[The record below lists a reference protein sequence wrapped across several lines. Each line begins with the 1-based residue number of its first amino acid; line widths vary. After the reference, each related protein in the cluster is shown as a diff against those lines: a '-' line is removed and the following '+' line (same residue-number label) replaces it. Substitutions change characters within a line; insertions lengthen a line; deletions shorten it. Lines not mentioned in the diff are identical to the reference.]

1 MSATKT
7 TTGLSTDT
15 FPYGVISPLC
25 EDGAAP
31 TFASLQ
37 LAQSQLNAN
46 AKSVY
51 TSTSIGGHGHQ
62 VLVMQPARFIIITGN
77 VVHPVPVHP
86 GAMPALVIG
95 MTQMQASIVKTVYE
109 AELLTFNLYHDTDNL
124 LRSQLIQAVSD
135 EFIYDLHDDFNGYSN
150 VTTLQLLTHLWT
162 NYGVISRKEIEK
174 NLERMNEPWHPTTSI
189 ELFFKQY
196 QVASTFADNG
206 LAPIGDSNLVMYAFR
221 NLAKTGVFD
230 SACRE
235 WELKPVADQTFTN
248 FRTHFKQAY
257 KLLPA
262 TTKSAGY
269 HTANAAVGGNK
280 VFTMADAEQLFDK
293 KLAQLNK
300 TRDTAHGKP
309 GETATLTY
317 CWTHGLSKN
326 KMHDGHSCKNK
337 ADGHKEEATVN
348 NKMGGSERVYTAADK
363 RLKSD

>member
-221 NLAKTGVFD
+221 NLAKTESF
-230 SACRE
+230 
-235 WELKPVADQTFTN
+235 
-248 FRTHFKQAY
+248 
-257 KLLPA
+257 
-262 TTKSAGY
+262 
-269 HTANAAVGGNK
+269 
-280 VFTMADAEQLFDK
+280 
-293 KLAQLNK
+293 
-300 TRDTAHGKP
+300 
-309 GETATLTY
+309 
-317 CWTHGLSKN
+317 
-326 KMHDGHSCKNK
+326 
-337 ADGHKEEATVN
+337 
-348 NKMGGSERVYTAADK
+348 
-363 RLKSD
+363 